1 MANKKF
7 GNSFETL
14 RRFGE
19 RYRADAAVRARVGS
33 GDYSDLELE
42 LPEGCEV
49 RVMEQSPDTYYFAL
63 PPEPHVPLADK
74 VLERVVGGVGSP
86 RWMDAG
92 GGCTG
97 CATAADIPC
106 HGTSEAVLRNL

>member
-1 MANKKF
+1 MNGKS

-86 RWMDAG
+86 FCGADMMG
-92 GGCTG
+92 GSTG